1 VDSGFSRILIAISL
15 LLSLALLAGFS
26 LLSNES
32 AMLKVLTPV
41 ESDARQRELLLA
53 AGAGKVAS
61 VRSLLAQGVRP
72 EPETLAAAAAGA
84 FEPIY
89 SSSGCDRRAQVTQL
103 LLDANPKLRLGHDR
117 RREVLKNVVWIRG
130 CGDVYRLIAN

>member
-1 VDSGFSRILIAISL
+1 VKQLLVAGSVLA
-15 LLSLALLAGFS
+15 LLSLLAGFGVVSNTS
-26 LLSNES
+26 L
-32 AMLKVLTPV
+32 MLKVLTPV

-72 EPETLAAAAAGA
+72 EPETLAAAATGA

-89 SSSGCDRRAQVTQL
+89 SWSGCDRHAAVTRL
-103 LLDANPKLRLGHDR
+103 LLDANPRLRLGKDR
-117 RREVLKNVVWIRG
+117 RGDLLRKAAWIRG
-130 CGDVYRLIAN
+130 CSDVYRLVAN